1 MPRQPDER
9 YEQAKEMY
17 LRGLKLVEI
26 SKDLEIPEGTVR
38 RWKSTHNWDS
48 ERSDKKS
55 ERSHKKKGAQ
65 PGNKNATGPPGN
77 KHAEKYGFFSK
88 FLPEETQEIFDAIE
102 DANPLDLLWHQIQLA
117 YAAIIR
123 AQKIAY
129 VKDKD
134 DKTIEKVEKKVGNII
149 GEKWEVQQAWDKQSN
164 FLKAQARAQG
174 ELRALIKQYDE
185 MLHKNWDKATEEQQ
199 TRIEFMKLQI
209 ERNKNAGGND
219 DDGVVIINDAPEET
233 S

>member
-1 MPRQPDER
+1 MPKKPDER

-17 LRGLKLVEI
+17 LQGLKLVEI
-26 SKDLEIPEGTVR
+26 SKELGLAQGTVR
-38 RWKSTHNWDS
+38 RWKSTHDWDS

-55 ERSHKKKGAQ
+55 ERSDRKKGAQ
-65 PGNKNATGPPGN
+65 PGNKNGTGPPGN

-102 DANPLDLLWHQIQLA
+102 DANHLDLLWHQIQLA

-129 VKDKD
+129 VKDRD
-134 DKTIEKVEKKVGNII
+134 DKTTEKIEEKVGNII

-185 MLHKNWDKATEEQQ
+185 MIHKNWDKATEEQQ
-199 TRIEFMKLQI
+199 IRIEFMKLQI
-209 ERNKNAGGND
+209 ERTKNANGND
-219 DDGVVIINDAPEET
+219 GDGVEIINDV
-233 S
+233 